1 MGMNK
6 NIMYVIAFFLG
17 LLIFHLLKGNCGCNN
32 VVEGQEGQEQYQA
45 DIISIQNSPCPDT
58 ATVDGVQK
66 SVVKIEFDHIYEE
79 FSGETDKT
87 CGNLDPTKSNI
98 GSDGHGCKYYK
109 QYSPPHRGIGN
120 PYYKQCSLNPLYTS
134 SIHGGLCTVSTG
146 PSPRATVQCKTL
158 DDCIGSQLVDTAGQ
172 PSNVALCASRK
183 ASNGCDNY
191 QNINEIA
198 KQCIQ
203 SPLLPNCKPT
213 PFACTPSTSSD
224 HLSTAEMAE
233 LFGDIDEAED
243 VTGCC

>member
-1 MGMNK
+1 MGTNK

-17 LLIFHLLKGNCGCNN
+17 LLIFHFIKGNSGCNN
-32 VVEGQEGQEQYQA
+32 VIEGQGQELYQA
-45 DIISIQNSPCPDT
+45 DIISIENSPCPDT
-58 ATVDGVQK
+58 ATVDGDQLP
-66 SVVKIEFDHIYEE
+66 VVKIEFDHISGE
-79 FSGETDKT
+79 FSEETDKT

-109 QYSPPHRGIGN
+109 QYSPPYRGIGN
-120 PYYKQCSLNPLYTS
+120 PFYKQCSLNPSYTS
-134 SIHGGLCTVSTG
+134 PIHGGLCTALST
-146 PSPRATVQCKTL
+146 TVQCKTL

-183 ASNGCDNY
+183 ASLGCDNY

-213 PFACTPSTSSD
+213 PFACTPPTSGSVD
-224 HLSTAEMAE
+224 SATVNFLLNEIDDAEA
-233 LFGDIDEAED
+233 
-243 VTGCC
+243 VGCC